1 MSSLAINTINNYQYS
16 PTFRAK
22 KSEEKQV
29 KQADENPI
37 SRKGEAATL
46 VKATFLGGLALAGRC
61 LWELVIDGD
70 FLFDDVAKKAKEIV
84 DKNKKDASKNKKI
97 LYTFGAFASLM
108 AAAFTGFALLYTAY
122 KAPKIAYDS
131 KINTFTKSQEMDVY
145 TKSNEA
151 ERELYTQLAEKAKDS
166 TPEEKEALK
175 EQYLQMMNAKN
186 QVPYFVKQKKAN

>member
-16 PTFRAK
+16 PMFRAK
-22 KSEEKQV
+22 KTEEKQI

-70 FLFDDVAKKAKEIV
+70 FLIDDVAKKAKEII

-97 LYTFGAFASLM
+97 LYTFGAFAALM
-108 AAAFTGFALLYTAY
+108 AATFTGFALLYTAY

-131 KINTFTKSQEMDVY
+131 KVNTFTKSQEMDVY
-145 TKSNEA
+145 TKSNDA

-175 EQYLQMMNAKN
+175 EQYLKMMNAKN
-186 QVPYFVKQKKAN
+186 QVPDFVKQKK